1 MNHLNSELAQPIWQP
16 SGNMLCDGAVTHA
29 FDAVPKRAPRNGGSR
44 HGALCVDEIPTK
56 PLRKRTDE

>member
-44 HGALCVDEIPTK
+44 HGALCVDEIP
-56 PLRKRTDE
+56 PSH